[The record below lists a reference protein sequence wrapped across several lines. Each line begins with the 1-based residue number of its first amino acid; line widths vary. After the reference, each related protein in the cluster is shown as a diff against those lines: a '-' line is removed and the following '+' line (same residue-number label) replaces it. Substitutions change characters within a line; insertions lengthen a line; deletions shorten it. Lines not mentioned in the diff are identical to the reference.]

1 MASGKS
7 IAAAAALIAAA
18 GAGAQT
24 RTIVETDKTVA
35 GQPIVAP
42 DGPLKVVATRTVLA
56 AGAEIPTHLH
66 LWARY
71 VYVETGEVKL
81 TLTGSGET
89 RTFRAG
95 EMIVEPIGKWH
106 SGVVTRGPAALVA
119 VEQVPPGRCNT
130 IRPPAEKAND
140 C

>member
-1 MASGKS
+1 MSIK

-18 GAGAQT
+18 APAPKPVT
-24 RTIVETDKTVA
+24 LAETDTA
-35 GQPIVAP
+35 LGGQPLVVP
-42 DGPLKVVATRTVLA
+42 SGPLKVVATRTELK
-56 AGAEIPTHLH
+56 AGAAIGTHMH

-71 VYVETGEVKL
+71 VYVERGAVEL
-81 TLTGSGET
+81 TLTGSGAT

-106 SGVVTRGPAALVA
+106 SGRIVADAVLVA
-119 VEQVPPGRCNT
+119 TEQVPPGRCNT
-130 IRPPAEKAND
+130 VRPPADGSSGD